1 MMIANA
7 GLVSGRKTVQQQGAL
22 LARLISCE
30 KAAAA
35 VEFAIIIP
43 LLLVLVFGII
53 ECCIV
58 SYQIT
63 TLDGA
68 LTLAAREGA
77 TGAPDVSDSGVV
89 GGKRWN
95 NMRTLLLERAGGMF
109 DPHNIEVSATAYPDF
124 ASVGANGKGRAGSLG
139 APNEV
144 VAYSVSYPYPMLP
157 FMQSLFG
164 SRGRIFATA
173 LVKNEAF
180 AVTRSSAS
188 QSSSSS
194 AGASQASSAQPQ
206 AQPAAAAVPR
216 VVPAATIVPT
226 AHMRACTPLC

>member
-1 MMIANA
+1 MRIADA
-7 GLVSGRKTVQQQGAL
+7 GQCSGRKMVQQKSAI
-22 LARLISCE
+22 LARLILCE
-30 KAAAA
+30 KAAAT
-35 VEFAIIIP
+35 VEFAIVVP

-77 TGAPDVSDSGVV
+77 TGAPDVSDNGAV

-95 NMRTLLLERAGGMF
+95 NVRTLLLERAGGMF
-109 DPHNIEVSATAYPDF
+109 DPYKIQLSATAYPDF
-124 ASVGANGKGRAGSLG
+124 ASVGAKGAGRAGSLG

-164 SRGRIFATA
+164 NRGRIFATA

-180 AVTRSSAS
+180 AVTRAS
-188 QSSSSS
+188 VAASSSSS
-194 AGASQASSAQPQ
+194 AGPSQSSSAKPQ
-206 AQPAAAAVPR
+206 AQPAAAASPR
-216 VVPAATIVPT
+216 VIPAATIVPT
-226 AHMRACTPLC
+226 AHVRACTPLC